1 MNEKKDSFVE
11 IALKEMLKKKK
22 PQTIEKLC
30 KKIFEEYGV
39 EPTNEA
45 ISQFQIDF
53 MLSGYFI
60 YCGEDD
66 NGHKL
71 WNLKNREQSSLLD
84 KEGGHLED
92 IFEDDEDAINAELKP
107 EDLFDESELDKDTAH
122 DDREDEE
129 EEETEETDDIEEEL
143 NSAGYAD
150 DEEEIKSTHEIDE
163 DEDLPE
169 DNYDDDD
176 EL

>member
-1 MNEKKDSFVE
+1 MNEKKESFVE
-11 IALKEMLKKKK
+11 IALKEMIKKKK

-71 WNLKNREQSSLLD
+71 WNLKNREVSSLLD

-92 IFEDDEDAINAELKP
+92 IFEEDEDAINNELK
-107 EDLFDESELDKDTAH
+107 DENAYGDVEIDKDVSR
-122 DDREDEE
+122 DDREEYED
-129 EEETEETDDIEEEL
+129 EETEETDDIEEEL
-143 NSAGYAD
+143 NAGFYS
-150 DEEEIKSTHEIDE
+150 DEEENRPTHDIDE
-163 DEDLPE
+163 DEELPE
-169 DNYDDDD
+169 DSYDDGD
-176 EL
+176 ER

>member
-1 MNEKKDSFVE
+1 MNEKKESFVE
-11 IALKEMLKKKK
+11 IALKEMIKKKK

-71 WNLKNREQSSLLD
+71 WNLKNREVSSLLD

-92 IFEDDEDAINAELKP
+92 IFEEDEDAINNELK
-107 EDLFDESELDKDTAH
+107 DENAYGDVEIDKDVSR
-122 DDREDEE
+122 DDREEDED
-129 EEETEETDDIEEEL
+129 EETEETDDIEEEL
-143 NSAGYAD
+143 NAGFYS
-150 DEEEIKSTHEIDE
+150 DEEESRPTHDIDE
-163 DEDLPE
+163 DEELPE
-169 DNYDDDD
+169 DSYDDGD
-176 EL
+176 ER